1 MTAKSHDLLLVIDFQ
16 NVYLPGQPWA
26 CPASP
31 KAIGNIQRI
40 LDRAARPQES
50 ENPASIDV
58 MFTRFIAPEQP
69 AGTWRTYNK
78 VNQKVNENEWLNE
91 LVDPFQSLVRDAND
105 LSGSEKSAAA
115 PTLTVTP
122 PYPVYD
128 KSTYS
133 SLTVSEIR
141 RAAAKAD
148 RLVLTGVVAECCV
161 LATAFHAIDLGLPV
175 IYLTD
180 AVAGL
185 DEPKEK
191 ASELMLR
198 GLEPVQVRLMTTE
211 DYLNGKEF

>member
-1 MTAKSHDLLLVIDFQ
+1 MKQLHDLVLVIDFQ

-31 KAIGNIQRI
+31 KAIENIEKI
-40 LDRAARPQES
+40 LNRAARPVPKT
-50 ENPASIDV
+50 NPASIDV
-58 MFTRFIAPEQP
+58 IFTRFIAPENP
-69 AGTWRTYNK
+69 DGTWKTYNR
-78 VNQKVNENEWLNE
+78 VNQRVNENEWLNE
-91 LVDPFQSLVRDAND
+91 LVEPFQPLADSSPA
-105 LSGSEKSAAA
+105 SEKAAHA
-115 PTLTVTP
+115 PALTGVP

-133 SLTVSEIR
+133 SLTVPAIR
-141 RAAAKAD
+141 TAAAKAD
-148 RLVLTGVVAECCV
+148 RIVLTGVVAECCV

-191 ASELMLR
+191 ASELMLK

-211 DYLNGKEF
+211 DYLNGKDF